1 MPYPKII
8 IYNEEIELAT
18 QASDIDDFL
27 YGMSKDALAHVT
39 MLDNDGS
46 YHTLDGEPCQALC
59 SEQLTHYVKQYLA
72 NEGHCCLSKIEQLT
86 AQQAFNLL
94 VID

>member
-18 QASDIDDFL
+18 QPSDVADFL
-27 YGMSKDALAHVT
+27 YGMTKDTHAYVT
-39 MLDNDGS
+39 VLDNDGS
-46 YHTLDGEPCQALC
+46 YHTLDGEPCQAL
-59 SEQLTHYVKQYLA
+59 SSAVLTQYVKQYLA
-72 NEGHCCLSKIEQLT
+72 NEGHCCLSKLEQLT
-86 AQQAFNLL
+86 PQQAFNLL